1 MTTDARRFV
10 ALLRGVNVGRA
21 KRVAM
26 ADLRALVES
35 LGCADVRTLLNSGN
49 VVFSSPRADTAETA
63 RAIEEAL
70 RDRLGV
76 ASRVTVLSAAELD
89 EIVAE
94 NPFAGTAVEASRLL
108 VAFCREDDGPRKLAP
123 LLAEEWGTDALAV
136 GKRAAYVLCAS
147 GILESALL
155 ESVTRV
161 LRDGVT
167 TRNWAT
173 VLKLQALTKGGGAVA

>member
-1 MTTDARRFV
+1 MTAAARRCV

-21 KRVAM
+21 RRVAM

-49 VVFSSPRADTAETA
+49 VVFSPPRTGTSGMSD
-63 RAIEEAL
+63 AIEHAL

-76 ASRVTVLSAAELD
+76 ASRVTVLSATELD

-108 VAFCREDDGPRKLAP
+108 VAFCRDADGPRKLAP

-136 GKRAAYVLCAS
+136 GQRAAYLWCAS
-147 GILESALL
+147 GILGSALP

-173 VLKLQALTKGGGAVA
+173 VLKLQALTKG